1 MSMDKGKLYDQEES
15 QRKKVIDL
23 GQVAHHVLILKA
35 VGLLGG
41 KTSSFSSNRISVTNQ
56 IIIKLIC

>member
-1 MSMDKGKLYDQEES
+1 MDKGKLYDQEES

-41 KTSSFSSNRISVTNQ
+41 KHQVSLVIEFLWR
-56 IIIKLIC
+56 IKLL